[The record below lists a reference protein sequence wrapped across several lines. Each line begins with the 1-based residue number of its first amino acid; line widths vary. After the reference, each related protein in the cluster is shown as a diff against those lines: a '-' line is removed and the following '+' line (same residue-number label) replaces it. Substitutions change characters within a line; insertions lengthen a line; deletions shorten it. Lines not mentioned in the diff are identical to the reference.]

1 MKQLLRLPIILTCV
15 FTLLNA
21 IMFVAISVYRSVHA
35 YVLIFQ
41 GKIEER
47 PGIHLVEALDGFL
60 LAFVFIVFAIGFGKL
75 FLPDNVLLRSIQ
87 LSWLQPKDFSD
98 LKHILWE
105 AVLTTL
111 VVIAAIS
118 VVQNI
123 NSLQWSQLIIPG
135 CIVLIAVASKLLSRS
150 H

>member
-1 MKQLLRLPIILTCV
+1 MNLLFRFIIILTYI

-21 IMFVAISVYRSVHA
+21 VVFVAISVYRSVHA
-35 YVLIFQ
+35 YVIVFQ

-47 PGIHLVEALDGFL
+47 PGVHLAEALDGFL
-60 LAFVFIVFAIGFGKL
+60 LAFVFIIFAIGFGKL
-75 FLPDNVLLRSIQ
+75 FLPDHRLLRSIQ
-87 LSWLQPKDFSD
+87 ITWLQPKNFSD

-111 VVIAAIS
+111 VVIFAIS
-118 VVQNI
+118 IVQNI
-123 NSLQWSQLIIPG
+123 DSLQWSQLVIPAS
-135 CIVLIAVASKLLSRS
+135 IALIAVGSKLLKGS